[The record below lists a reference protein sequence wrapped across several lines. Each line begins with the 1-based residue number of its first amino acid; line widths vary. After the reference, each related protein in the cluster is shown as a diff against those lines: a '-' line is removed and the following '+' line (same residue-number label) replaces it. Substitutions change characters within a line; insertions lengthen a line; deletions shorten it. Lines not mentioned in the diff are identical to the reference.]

1 MIEEDVK
8 ELISAPNAVLK
19 TQILEARSEPP
30 YHNYVTAGRGVPS
43 TIADEMYKWRHQFI
57 GRSALEF
64 KHCVL
69 TINIRRN
76 HELQINLDAF
86 FQAWAEEAYFLTK
99 ALDLKWLVSACD
111 TFADHSGDDTERAT
125 ALIGATLFKTI
136 KIYETE
142 RLYRYKR
149 LEPAEWPEYKL
160 VPLFDGL
167 KSFNIG
173 YGDAVI
179 NLKRRIKNLVR
190 RGTTASLMLDELF
203 DRACKLDTAFSRWRA
218 EHFNERTSW

>member
-1 MIEEDVK
+1 MIET
-8 ELISAPNAVLK
+8 ELIGLMATPNALLKAIVL
-19 TQILEARSEPP
+19 EPRSEPP

-43 TIADEMYKWRHQFI
+43 TIADEMYKWRNQFI

-76 HELQINLDAF
+76 HELQKNLDAF
-86 FQAWAEEAYFLTK
+86 FQMWAEEAYFLTK

-111 TFADHSGDDTERAT
+111 TLADHSGDDTERAT
-125 ALIGATLFKTI
+125 ALIGATLFRTI

-160 VPLFDGL
+160 VHLFDGL

-179 NLKRRIKNLVR
+179 GLKRRIKSLVR
-190 RGTTASLMLDELF
+190 RGTSASLILDELF
-203 DRACKLDTAFSRWRA
+203 DRACKCDTAYSRLRA
-218 EHFNERTSW
+218 EHFNEPTSW